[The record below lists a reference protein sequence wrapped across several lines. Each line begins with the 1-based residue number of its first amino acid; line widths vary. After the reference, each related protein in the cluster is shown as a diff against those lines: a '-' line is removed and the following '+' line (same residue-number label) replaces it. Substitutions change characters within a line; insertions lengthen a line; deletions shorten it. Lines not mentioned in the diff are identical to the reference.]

1 MLVVYL
7 GGGFKEQ
14 EGRNGENGKEKEE
27 RSKQMCTIRL
37 DTSSVLPRHPRS
49 IIGWSAEEIN

>member
-27 RSKQMCTIRL
+27 RSKQMCTIKL

-49 IIGWSAEEIN
+49 II